1 MRKITTLIFALAL
14 FLGMLTLSLRELRN
28 WQVPGAAGNMALDTS
43 VVSFLPNGISSSEI
57 PEKISLYE
65 SRETAITRGIADV
78 SPAVVGISTTQ
89 IRYSQSPR
97 MSDPFWRFIMPGTPR
112 WFQEKDAVIGSGFI
126 YDEDGY
132 IITNAHV
139 VENAIE
145 IIVTLANGSQ
155 HIADVVGI
163 DEKTDLAII
172 KITDPGKYPA
182 ARLGNSD
189 EIIMGEWVIAL
200 GNPFGL
206 FNESKMPIA
215 TLGIISSLHMNFGFQ
230 EPGRIY
236 QDMIQTDASINS
248 GNSGGPLV
256 NSEGEVI
263 GINTF
268 IFSGGNNSGSIGIGF
283 ALPINRAIGIIDELR
298 RKGFV
303 DRNYSTGISY
313 RPNDPRTAK
322 LLNFGSEVGVVVV
335 GVKDGSPAHRS
346 GVEVGDLIVGLDGQ
360 QIQTDD
366 DIFTYFNLQDLKNG
380 DQLILNILRQQESMA
395 IPIILGETLIPSE
408 SIAN

>member
-1 MRKITTLIFALAL
+1 
-14 FLGMLTLSLRELRN
+14 
-28 WQVPGAAGNMALDTS
+28 
-43 VVSFLPNGISSSEI
+43 
-57 PEKISLYE
+57 
-65 SRETAITRGIADV
+65 
-78 SPAVVGISTTQ
+78 
-89 IRYSQSPR
+89 

-112 WFQEKDAVIGSGFI
+112 WFQEKEAVIGSGFI

-139 VENAIE
+139 VENAVE
-145 IIVTLANGSQ
+145 ILVTLANGSQ
-155 HIADVVGI
+155 HKAEVVGI

-172 KITDPGKYPA
+172 KIIDPGKYPA
-182 ARLGNSD
+182 AELGNSD
-189 EIIMGEWVIAL
+189 QIILGEWVIAL

-206 FNESKMPIA
+206 FSESKMPIA
-215 TLGIISSLHMNFGFQ
+215 TAGIISSLHMDFGFQ
-230 EPGRIY
+230 QSGRIY

-256 NSEGEVI
+256 NSEGQVV

-268 IFSGGNNSGSIGIGF
+268 IFSGGNHSGSIGIGF

-298 RKGFV
+298 AKGFV

-313 RPNDPRTAK
+313 RPNNPRTAQ
-322 LLNFGSEVGVVVV
+322 LLNLGSNVGVVVV
-335 GVKDGSPAHRS
+335 NVKDGSPAHRG

-380 DQLILNILRQQESMA
+380 DQLTLNVLRQTESMA
-395 IPIILGETLIPSE
+395 LPIILGETVVPAE
-408 SIAN
+408 

>member
-1 MRKITTLIFALAL
+1 MKKMTTFIFALAL

-28 WQVPGAAGNMALDTS
+28 WQIPGVSDYTSPITEERVAAP
-43 VVSFLPNGISSSEI
+43 PNYSTQEI

-89 IRYSQSPR
+89 IRYSQSPL
-97 MSDPFWRFIMPGTPR
+97 MSDPFWRFMLPGTPR

-126 YDEDGY
+126 YDEEGY

-139 VENAIE
+139 VENAVDIT
-145 IIVTLANGSQ
+145 VTMADGSQ
-155 HIADVVGI
+155 RSSEVVGI

-172 KITDPGKYPA
+172 KITDPGKYQA
-182 ARLGNSD
+182 AELGNSD
-189 EIIMGEWVIAL
+189 DIIMGEWVIAL

-206 FNESKMPIA
+206 FSESKMPIA
-215 TLGIISSLHMNFGFQ
+215 TAGIISSLHMDFGFQ
-230 EPGRIY
+230 QPGRVY

-256 NSEGEVI
+256 NSEGHVV

-298 RKGFV
+298 SKGFI

-313 RPNDPRTAK
+313 RPNNPRTAQ
-322 LLNFGSEVGVVVV
+322 LLNLGSNVGVVVV
-335 GVKDGSPAHRS
+335 GVKDGSPAHRG

-380 DQLILNILRQQESMA
+380 DQLSLNILRQKESMA
-395 IPIILGETLIPSE
+395 IPIVLGETLGASE
-408 SIAN
+408 

>member
-1 MRKITTLIFALAL
+1 MKKLTLLIFALAL

-28 WQVPGAAGNMALDTS
+28 WQIPGVTEYTRAEVAPLDSNT
-43 VVSFLPNGISSSEI
+43 VTISSAEY
-57 PEKISLYE
+57 PERVSLYQ

-89 IRYSQSPR
+89 IRYSQSPL

-112 WFQEKDAVIGSGFI
+112 WFQEKDAVVGSGFI
-126 YDEDGY
+126 YDSDGY

-139 VENAIE
+139 VENAIDITVTMADGSSHSGE
-145 IIVTLANGSQ
+145 I
-155 HIADVVGI
+155 VGI

-172 KITDPGKYPA
+172 KTTNPGDFTA
-182 ARLGNSD
+182 AKLGNSD
-189 EIIMGEWVIAL
+189 EIIMGEWVIAM

-215 TLGIISSLHMNFGFQ
+215 TAGIISSLHMDFGFQ
-230 EPGRIY
+230 QSGRIY

-256 NSEGEVI
+256 NSRGEVI

-268 IFSGGNNSGSIGIGF
+268 IFSGGDNSGSIGIGF

-298 RKGFV
+298 QKGFV

-313 RPNDPRTAK
+313 RPNNPRTAR
-322 LLNFGSEVGVVVV
+322 LLSLGSDYGVVVV
-335 GVKDGSPAHRS
+335 GVKDGSPANRS

-360 QIQTDD
+360 RILTDD
-366 DIFTYFNLQDLKNG
+366 DIFTYFNLQDLKKG
-380 DQLILNILRQQESMA
+380 DQLVLNILRQEESMA
-395 IPIILGETLIPSE
+395 IPIVLGETVS
-408 SIAN
+408 SSK

>member
-1 MRKITTLIFALAL
+1 MKKITTLIFALAL

-28 WQVPGAAGNMALDTS
+28 WQIPGTQALDPARGTTYVATS
-43 VVSFLPNGISSSEI
+43 SDYAPAEI

-78 SPAVVGISTTQ
+78 TPAVVGISTTQ
-89 IRYSQSPR
+89 IRYSQSPV
-97 MSDPFWRFIMPGTPR
+97 MADPFWRFILPGTPR

-139 VENAIE
+139 VENAVDIT
-145 IIVTLANGSQ
+145 VTLADGSQ
-155 HIADVVGI
+155 HSAEAVGI

-172 KITDPGKYPA
+172 KITDPGKFQTA
-182 ARLGNSD
+182 ALGNSD

-206 FNESKMPIA
+206 FSESKMPIA
-215 TLGIISSLHMNFGFQ
+215 TAGIISSLHMDFGLQ
-230 EPGRIY
+230 QPGRVY

-256 NSEGEVI
+256 NAEGQVI

-298 RKGFV
+298 SKGFV

-313 RPNDPRTAK
+313 RPNNPRTAQ
-322 LLNFGSEVGVVVV
+322 LLGLGSNVGVVVV
-335 GVKDGSPAHRS
+335 GVKDGSPADRG
-346 GVEVGDLIVGLDGQ
+346 GVEVGDLIIGLDGQ
-360 QIQTDD
+360 RIETDD
-366 DIFTYFNLQDLKNG
+366 DIFTYFNLQDLKKG
-380 DQLILNILRQQESMA
+380 DQLTLNILRQKESMA
-395 IPIILGETLIPSE
+395 LPIILGETVSP
-408 SIAN
+408 

>member
-1 MRKITTLIFALAL
+1 MMKKITTFTFALAL
-14 FLGMLTLSLRELRN
+14 FLGMFTLSLRELRN
-28 WQVPGAAGNMALDTS
+28 WQIPGVSEFTS
-43 VVSFLPNGISSSEI
+43 SNVLEENLVSANLSPAEI
-57 PEKISLYE
+57 PEKVSLYD

-78 SPAVVGISTTQ
+78 SPSVVGISTTQ
-89 IRYSQSPR
+89 IRYSQSPL

-112 WFQEKDAVIGSGFI
+112 WFQEKNAVIGSGFI
-126 YDEDGY
+126 YDADGY

-139 VENAIE
+139 VENAVDIT
-145 IIVTLANGSQ
+145 VTMADGSSRS
-155 HIADVVGI
+155 AETVGI

-172 KITDPGKYPA
+172 KITDPGKYQA
-182 ARLGNSD
+182 AQLGNSD

-206 FNESKMPIA
+206 FSESKMPIA
-215 TLGIISSLHMNFGFQ
+215 TAGIISSLHMNFGFQ
-230 EPGRIY
+230 QPGRIY

-256 NSEGEVI
+256 NSTGQVV

-298 RKGFV
+298 SKGFIN
-303 DRNYSTGISY
+303 RNYSTGISY
-313 RPNDPRTAK
+313 RPNNSRTAQ
-322 LLNFGSEVGVVVV
+322 LLNLGSNVGVVVV
-335 GVKDGSPAHRS
+335 GVKDGSPADR
-346 GVEVGDLIVGLDGQ
+346 GGIEVGDLIVGLDGQ
-360 QIQTDD
+360 RIQTDD

-380 DQLILNILRQQESMA
+380 DQLTLNILRQKDSMA
-395 IPIILGETLIPSE
+395 IPIILGETVAPSD
-408 SIAN
+408 

>member
-1 MRKITTLIFALAL
+1 MKKITIFIFALAL

-28 WQVPGAAGNMALDTS
+28 WRIPGINEPTIS
-43 VVSFLPNGISSSEI
+43 VVVDENVVPTNISPAEI
-57 PEKISLYE
+57 PEKVSLYD

-89 IRYSQSPR
+89 IRYSQSPL
-97 MSDPFWRFIMPGTPR
+97 MADPFWRFMMPGTPR
-112 WFQEKDAVIGSGFI
+112 WFQEKNAVIGSGFI

-139 VENAIE
+139 VENAVDIT
-145 IIVTLANGSQ
+145 VTMADGSSRS
-155 HIADVVGI
+155 AEAVGI

-172 KITDPGKYPA
+172 KIIEPGKYQA
-182 ARLGNSD
+182 AALGNSD
-189 EIIMGEWVIAL
+189 DIIMGEWVIAL

-206 FNESKMPIA
+206 FSESKMPIA
-215 TLGIISSLHMNFGFQ
+215 TAGIISSLHMDFGFQ
-230 EPGRIY
+230 QPGRIY

-256 NSEGEVI
+256 NSAGQVV

-298 RKGFV
+298 SKGFI

-313 RPNDPRTAK
+313 RPNNPRTAQ
-322 LLNFGSEVGVVVV
+322 LLNLGSDVGVVVV
-335 GVKDGSPAHRS
+335 GVKDGSPAHR
-346 GVEVGDLIVGLDGQ
+346 GGIEVGDLIVGLDGQ
-360 QIQTDD
+360 RIQTDD

-380 DQLILNILRQQESMA
+380 DQLTLNVLRQKDSMA
-395 IPIILGETLIPSE
+395 IPIILGETVVPSE
-408 SIAN
+408 

>member
-1 MRKITTLIFALAL
+1 MKKITIFIFALAL

-28 WQVPGAAGNMALDTS
+28 WRIPGINEPTIS
-43 VVSFLPNGISSSEI
+43 VVVDENVVPTNISPAEI
-57 PEKISLYE
+57 PEKVSLYD

-89 IRYSQSPR
+89 IRYSQSPL
-97 MSDPFWRFIMPGTPR
+97 MANPFWRFMMPGTPR
-112 WFQEKDAVIGSGFI
+112 WFQEKNAVIGSGFI

-139 VENAIE
+139 VENAVDIT
-145 IIVTLANGSQ
+145 VTMADGSSRS
-155 HIADVVGI
+155 AEAVGI

-172 KITDPGKYPA
+172 KIIEPGKYQA
-182 ARLGNSD
+182 AALGNSD
-189 EIIMGEWVIAL
+189 DIIMGEWVIAL

-206 FNESKMPIA
+206 FSESKMPIA
-215 TLGIISSLHMNFGFQ
+215 TAGIISSLHMDFGFQ
-230 EPGRIY
+230 QPGRIY

-256 NSEGEVI
+256 NSAGQVV

-298 RKGFV
+298 SKGFI

-313 RPNDPRTAK
+313 RPNNPRTAQ
-322 LLNFGSEVGVVVV
+322 LLNLGSDVGVVVV
-335 GVKDGSPAHRS
+335 GVKDGSPAHR
-346 GVEVGDLIVGLDGQ
+346 GGIEVGDLIVGLDGQ
-360 QIQTDD
+360 RIQTDD

-380 DQLILNILRQQESMA
+380 DQLTLNVLRQKDSMA
-395 IPIILGETLIPSE
+395 IPIILGETVVPSE
-408 SIAN
+408 